1 MPEKLYISWDEFHR
15 HTKQLAQKIKGK
27 GSYNKI
33 IAVSRG
39 GLIPAG
45 ILAYELDIRN
55 VEVVNM
61 SSYDGDKQ
69 RTDDEI
75 TIHTSV
81 GDVDERTLVI
91 DDLSDT
97 GKTFKLL
104 RPMFPKATLAAVYAK
119 NKARLLP
126 IFMLKIFP
134 ISGLFSLGIKPVRSK
149 PWKQPVRQGRKMSL
163 RGTT

>member
-1 MPEKLYISWDEFHR
+1 MTTTLLNIFTKLKPNITNERLTMPEKLYISWDEFHR

-119 NKARLLP
+119 KQGAAFADIYVEDIP
-126 IFMLKIFP
+126 DIWVVFP
-134 ISGLFSLGIKPVRSK
+134 
-149 PWKQPVRQGRKMSL
+149 WD
-163 RGTT
+163 

>member
-15 HTKQLAQKIKGK
+15 HCKQLAQKIKNNR
-27 GSYNKI
+27 SFDKI

-69 RTDDEI
+69 RADDDI
-75 TIHTSV
+75 SIHSFV
-81 GDVDERTLVI
+81 GKEDEHTLVI
-91 DDLSDT
+91 DDLSDS

-104 RPMFPKATLAAVYAK
+104 RPLFPEAVFAAVYAK
-119 NKARLLP
+119 KQGAAVTDLYVKDIP
-126 IFMLKIFP
+126 DVWVVFP
-134 ISGLFSLGIKPVRSK
+134 
-149 PWKQPVRQGRKMSL
+149 WD
-163 RGTT
+163 